1 MRVLLRFF
9 IGTLAVALLTTAL
22 VAQAAAQMPLGTITG
37 PDSPASAGVATL
49 GDDSVFFNGDA
60 NCDGVIDSLDALA
73 VLQFDAGLLEFDA
86 GFMPDLFPNACFRVG
101 PLVAPKPPPGRPEA
115 LLSWAS
121 RPSRLIRRIDKS
133 CKQ

>member
-1 MRVLLRFF
+1 MV
-9 IGTLAVALLTTAL
+9 G
-22 VAQAAAQMPLGTITG
+22 
-37 PDSPASAGVATL
+37 L
-49 GDDSVFFNGDA
+49 GDDSVYFNGDA
-60 NCDGVIDSLDALA
+60 NCDGMIDSLDALA
-73 VLQFDAGLLEFDA
+73 VLQFDAGLLDTLKCPDDGDPKGDGEINSQDILPILQFDA